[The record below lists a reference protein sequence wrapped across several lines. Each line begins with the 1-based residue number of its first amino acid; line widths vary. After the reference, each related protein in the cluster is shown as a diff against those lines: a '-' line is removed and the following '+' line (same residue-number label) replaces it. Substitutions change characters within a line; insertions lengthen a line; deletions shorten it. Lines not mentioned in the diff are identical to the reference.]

1 MPQHLNWNWQLQRT
15 CTLGMMSTCGYTN
28 LCILWRCCALFASV
42 CTYESEATKWMYKC
56 SAMSLQ
62 FRCLLGNWQAS
73 KLLLETLGTM
83 SSHIRWAPAWQ
94 VQNRKDLFASEM
106 EQPEACCLSYS
117 FLTSFSITFSQH
129 KSFKGNRNQLTNS
142 RGYGDLK
149 NQTTWT
155 VQLKQVPCHLRWW
168 RLSM

>member
-28 LCILWRCCALFASV
+28 LCILWRCCALFALMNPKQPNERTSAPR
-42 CTYESEATKWMYKC
+42 CPYNFGACWATGKLPSYFLKRWGPWAATSAGHRHGKCKIERISSRAKW
-56 SAMSLQ
+56 SNLRPAVFPIL
-62 FRCLLGNWQAS
+62 FWPAFLLS
-73 KLLLETLGTM
+73 
-83 SSHIRWAPAWQ
+83 
-94 VQNRKDLFASEM
+94 
-106 EQPEACCLSYS
+106 
-117 FLTSFSITFSQH
+117 FSQH
-129 KSFKGNRNQLTNS
+129 KSFYGNRNQLTNS